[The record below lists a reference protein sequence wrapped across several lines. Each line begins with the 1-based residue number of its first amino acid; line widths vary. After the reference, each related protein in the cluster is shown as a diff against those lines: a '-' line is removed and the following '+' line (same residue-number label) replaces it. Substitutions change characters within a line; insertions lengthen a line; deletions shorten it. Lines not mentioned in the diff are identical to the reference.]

1 MSEIHLKKHQIDQKS
16 SFRKWV
22 GFPARSPVP
31 ARGAR
36 GTIVSATGSG
46 KTIMAAASALECFP
60 HGRILVTVPT
70 LDLLVQTAQ
79 AWRTVGHRSPM
90 AAVCSLENDPVL
102 NELGVRT
109 TTNPIQLAL
118 WAGRGPVI
126 VFATY
131 ASLVDREDY
140 AALQDQ
146 ERPYGPWQ
154 NSGNGKTR
162 KKTRGPLEA
171 ALTGGE
177 RLYGQQMAPFDLAIV
192 DEAHGTAGDLGRPW
206 AAIHDNTRIP
216 ADFRLY
222 LTATPRILAA
232 ARPQKGADGQELEI
246 ASMADDPDGTYGAW
260 LAELGLS
267 EAIEREILAGFE
279 IDVLEI
285 RDPSPVLGESEEAR
299 RGRRLALLQ
308 TALLEHAAAYN
319 LRTVMTFHQKVEEAA
334 AFADKLPETAAALYV
349 NDASDDDL
357 AAADKLPKSSVNA
370 RFYELEAGRH
380 VPPDRVWSAWLCGDH
395 LVTERREVLRQF
407 AGGIDAADRRVH
419 RAFLASV
426 RVLGEGVDITGD
438 RGVEAICFADTRG
451 SQVEIVQNIGR
462 ALRLNKD
469 GSTKI
474 ARIIVPVF
482 LEPGED
488 PTDMVASASF
498 RPLVA
503 VLQGLRSHDERLV
516 EQLASRALTS
526 GQRKVHVRRD
536 ANGQIIGAGGEG
548 DGEDQE
554 QDDTD
559 AAAESALLHFSS
571 PRDTAT
577 IAAFLRTRVYRPE
590 SLVWLEGYQALI
602 RWRKENEITGLYAV
616 PYDVEAE
623 VGVTKDFPLGRWVHQ
638 QRKALRA
645 GELEERRK
653 TLLDAP
659 EAGMVWEPGEEAWE
673 TKLAA
678 LRSYRRA
685 MGHLAPRQDAV
696 WGEGDAMVPVGQHA
710 ANLRRKG
717 GLGKDAERA
726 AERAQQLAAID
737 EDWNCPWP
745 LDWQRHYRVLA
756 DLVDADGVLPAIQ
769 PGVLFEGDDLGKWLA
784 RQREAS
790 TWAQLS
796 AEQQER
802 LSQLGVK
809 PLEAPSPAPSAKRA
823 ANGQSK
829 AEQAFHRGL
838 AALTQWVEREGAH
851 RPAPRGHSEQI
862 AVDGEAEPVTV
873 KLGVWVSNTK
883 SRWDKLTPEQQAAL
897 AALGVPWAK
906 AAVPAPSGGPAPV
919 RDAPVQPAPSGEQA
933 QEYPDQG
940 DPVTAEERETSRG
953 TARARR
959 MNELMRKHTKAELLR
974 MAYAGGLVNHNSP
987 EKWRKDEIASTV
999 VDTEFRTADRAAP
1012 ARPASATARPV
1023 PAQPLPLPQQDHHD
1037 ECDKSVYEG
1046 GTCTCDLIEQYGP
1059 PSERD
1064 DY

>member
-1 MSEIHLKKHQIDQKS
+1 MSAIQLKEHQVDQRS
-16 SFRKWV
+16 AFRRWV
-22 GFPARSPVP
+22 GFPARSSVP
-31 ARGAR
+31 PQGAR

-46 KTIMAAASALECFP
+46 KTITAAACALESFAD
-60 HGRILVTVPT
+60 GRILVTVPT
-70 LDLLVQTAQ
+70 LDLLAQTAQ
-79 AWRTVGHRSPM
+79 AWRLVGHRAPM
-90 AAVCSLENDPVL
+90 VAVCSLENDAVL

-118 WAGRGPVI
+118 WAGRGPVV

-131 ASLVDREDY
+131 ASLVDREDID
-140 AALQDQ
+140 APVGQ
-146 ERPYGPWQ
+146 
-154 NSGNGKTR
+154 R
-162 KKTRGPLEA
+162 KVRGPLEA
-171 ALTGGE
+171 ALAGGE

-216 ADFRLY
+216 AAFRLY

-232 ARPQKGADGQELEI
+232 ARPQRGADAQEAEI

-260 LAELGLS
+260 LGELGLS

-334 AFADKLPETAAALYV
+334 AFADKLPQTAAELYV
-349 NDASDDDL
+349 NDATGDDL
-357 AAADKLPKSSVNA
+357 AAADKLPKSSIDA
-370 RFYELEAGRH
+370 EFYELEAGRH

-395 LVTERREVLRQF
+395 LVSERREVLRQF
-407 AGGIDAADRRVH
+407 ANGIDAAGRRVH

-426 RVLGEGVDITGD
+426 RVLGEGVDITGE
-438 RGVEAICFADTRG
+438 RGVEAVCFADTRG

-469 GSTKI
+469 GSTKV

-482 LEPGED
+482 LEPNED

-526 GQRKVHVRRD
+526 GKRKVHVRRD
-536 ANGQIIGAGGEG
+536 EDGQIVGAGGEG
-548 DGEDQE
+548 QED
-554 QDDTD
+554 DDTQ
-559 AAAESALLHFSS
+559 AAAEAALLHFSS
-571 PRDTAT
+571 PRDAAT

-590 SLVWLEGYQALI
+590 SLVWLEGYQALL

-616 PYDVEAE
+616 PYDVE

-638 QRKALRA
+638 QRKSLRA

-673 TKLAA
+673 AKLAA

-685 MGHLAPRQDAV
+685 TGHLAPRQDAV
-696 WGEGDAMVPVGQHA
+696 WGEGEAMVPIGQHM

-717 GLGKDAERA
+717 AKNGLGKAPDRA
-726 AERAQQLAAID
+726 AERAAQLTEID
-737 EDWNCPWP
+737 PDWNCPWP
-745 LDWQRHYRVLA
+745 LDWQRQYRVLA
-756 DLVDADGVLPAIQ
+756 DLVDADGHLPDIA
-769 PGVLFEGDDLGKWLA
+769 PGVLMDGDDIGKWL
-784 RQREAS
+784 QQQKQPG
-790 TWAQLS
+790 TWARLLP
-796 AEQQER
+796 EQQER
-802 LSQLGVK
+802 LSKLGVK
-809 PLEAPSPAPSAKRA
+809 PAEAPSPAPA
-823 ANGQSK
+823 AARTTKGPNK
-829 AEQAFHRGL
+829 AQQAFQRGL
-838 AALTQWVEREGAH
+838 EALAQWVAREGAD
-851 RPAPRGHSEQI
+851 RPVPRGHSEQI
-862 AVDGEAEPVTV
+862 AVDGEMEPVTV

-883 SRWDKLTPEQQAAL
+883 SRRDRLDADQLAAL
-897 AALGVPWAK
+897 AKLGMDWA
-906 AAVPAPSGGPAPV
+906 
-919 RDAPVQPAPSGEQA
+919 
-933 QEYPDQG
+933 
-940 DPVTAEERETSRG
+940 
-953 TARARR
+953 
-959 MNELMRKHTKAELLR
+959 
-974 MAYAGGLVNHNSP
+974 
-987 EKWRKDEIASTV
+987 
-999 VDTEFRTADRAAP
+999 
-1012 ARPASATARPV
+1012 
-1023 PAQPLPLPQQDHHD
+1023 
-1037 ECDKSVYEG
+1037 
-1046 GTCTCDLIEQYGP
+1046 
-1059 PSERD
+1059 
-1064 DY
+1064 

>member
-1 MSEIHLKKHQIDQKS
+1 MI
-16 SFRKWV
+16 
-22 GFPARSPVP
+22 
-31 ARGAR
+31 
-36 GTIVSATGSG
+36 
-46 KTIMAAASALECFP
+46 
-60 HGRILVTVPT
+60 
-70 LDLLVQTAQ
+70 
-79 AWRTVGHRSPM
+79 
-90 AAVCSLENDPVL
+90 AVCSMENDPAL

-118 WAGRGPVI
+118 WAASGPVI

-131 ASLVDREDY
+131 ASLVDREDLD
-140 AALQDQ
+140 APEGQ
-146 ERPYGPWQ
+146 
-154 NSGNGKTR
+154 R
-162 KKTRGPLEA
+162 KVRGPLEA
-171 ALTGGE
+171 ALAGGE
-177 RLYGQQMAPFDLAIV
+177 RLYGQQMAGFDLAIV

-232 ARPQKGADGQELEI
+232 ARPQKGADGQEPEI

-267 EAIEREILAGFE
+267 EAIERGILAGFE

-285 RDPSPVLGESEEAR
+285 RDPSPVLGESEEAQ

-308 TALLEHAAAYN
+308 AALLEHAAAYN

-334 AFADKLPETAAALYV
+334 AFAEKLPETAAELYV
-349 NDASDDDL
+349 TDASDADL
-357 AAADKLPKSSVNA
+357 AAAEKLPKSSIEA
-370 RFYELEAGRH
+370 EFYELEAGRH
-380 VPPDRVWSAWLCGDH
+380 VPPDRVWAAWLCGDH

-407 AGGIDAADRRVH
+407 ANGIDANNRRVH

-426 RVLGEGVDITGD
+426 RVLGEGVDITGE

-503 VLQGLRSHDERLV
+503 VLQGLRSHDDRLV

-526 GQRKVHVRRD
+526 GKRKLHVRRNED
-536 ANGQIIGAGGEG
+536 GQIVGTGGE
-548 DGEDQE
+548 GEDQE
-554 QDDTD
+554 DGTD

-571 PRDTAT
+571 PRDAAT

-590 SLVWLEGYQALI
+590 SLVWLEGYQALL
-602 RWRKENEITGLYAV
+602 RWRAENEITGLHAV
-616 PYDVEAE
+616 PYDTETE
-623 VGVTKDFPLGRWVHQ
+623 VGVTKAFPLGRWVHQ

-685 MGHLAPRQDAV
+685 TGHLAPRQDAM
-696 WGEGDAMVPVGQHA
+696 WGEDDEMVPIGQHM

-717 GLGKDAERA
+717 AKNGLGKDPDRA
-726 AERAQQLAAID
+726 AKRAQQLTAID
-737 EDWNCPWP
+737 EDWDCLWP

-756 DLVDADGVLPAIQ
+756 DLVDADGVLPYIA
-769 PGVLFEGDDLGKWLA
+769 PGVIFEGDDVGKWRW
-784 RQREAS
+784 RQQEPG

-796 AEQQER
+796 TEQRER
-802 LSQLGVK
+802 LSALGIK
-809 PLEAPSPAPSAKRA
+809 GAEAPSPAPATTSATK
-823 ANGQSK
+823 GPSK
-829 AEQAFHRGL
+829 AQQAFQRGL
-838 AALTQWVEREGAH
+838 GALAQWVEREGAD
-851 RPAPRGHSEQI
+851 RPVPRAHGEEI
-862 AVDGEAEPVTV
+862 AVEGEAEPIVV
-873 KLGVWVSNTK
+873 KLGVWISNT
-883 SRWDKLTPEQQAAL
+883 RARRDKHTDAQR
-897 AALGVPWAK
+897 AALGELGVEWA
-906 AAVPAPSGGPAPV
+906 
-919 RDAPVQPAPSGEQA
+919 
-933 QEYPDQG
+933 
-940 DPVTAEERETSRG
+940 
-953 TARARR
+953 
-959 MNELMRKHTKAELLR
+959 
-974 MAYAGGLVNHNSP
+974 
-987 EKWRKDEIASTV
+987 
-999 VDTEFRTADRAAP
+999 
-1012 ARPASATARPV
+1012 
-1023 PAQPLPLPQQDHHD
+1023 
-1037 ECDKSVYEG
+1037 
-1046 GTCTCDLIEQYGP
+1046 
-1059 PSERD
+1059 
-1064 DY
+1064 